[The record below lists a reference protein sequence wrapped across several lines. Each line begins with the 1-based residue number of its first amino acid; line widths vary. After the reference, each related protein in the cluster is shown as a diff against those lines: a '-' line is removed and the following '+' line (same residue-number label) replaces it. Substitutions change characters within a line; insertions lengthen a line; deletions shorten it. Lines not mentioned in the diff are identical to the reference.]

1 MRCEA
6 RGMRRDDVEAEGRTL
21 RAAVTALARPAPTT
35 PIPTGLRTRIVAFA
49 TRARRSG
56 WSAAATARTVGVSVG
71 SLRNWRRGAPPAT
84 LLPVVIAA
92 DPAPA
97 APLTVV
103 TPSGHRVEGL
113 DVATAAAL
121 LRALA

>member
-1 MRCEA
+1 
-6 RGMRRDDVEAEGRTL
+6 MRRDDVEAEGRAL

-35 PIPTGLRTRIVAFA
+35 PIPTALRARIVAFA

-56 WSAAATARTVGVSVG
+56 WSAATTAQTVGVSLG
-71 SLRNWRRGAPPAT
+71 SLRNWHRSTPPAT
-84 LLPVVIAA
+84 LLPVVIATERA
-92 DPAPA
+92 SA
-97 APLTVV
+97 ASLTVV